1 MLLPVT
7 GQMEDEEDA
16 GAGAPLAAEVS
27 PAPPAPNEGMPL
39 SDLRMCLRE
48 ARDVTMPLA
57 NGTWVEF
64 TAMREMSDGVV
75 RHLDKA
81 WGVVVDSDV
90 LDGVGYYMVQ
100 HYAGKKPVPAPSRYP
115 VRDDPLLIR
124 ALTNMPPLRILP
136 ERAAAI
142 QAEAKMSA
150 DAKRS

>member
-1 MLLPVT
+1 M
-7 GQMEDEEDA
+7 
-16 GAGAPLAAEVS
+16 
-27 PAPPAPNEGMPL
+27 
-39 SDLRMCLRE
+39 
-48 ARDVTMPLA
+48 LA

-81 WGVVVDSDV
+81 TGVVVDSDV

-100 HYAGKKPVPAPSRYP
+100 HYEGKKPVPAPSRYP

-124 ALTNMPPLRILP
+124 ALTNMPPLRVLP
-136 ERAAAI
+136 QRAAAI